1 MANTIYDKEKN
12 LKYDDHCSRSRDGS
26 PKLPADFAINT
37 PTQPLRASKA
47 LRFRCECEGRFM
59 GILLGQIST
68 PNLNTYPT
76 IEIVGFK
83 GRSTVVVSCVTKDAP
98 YRPHPYNL
106 VGKENCKK
114 GVCTVEIDSDTMCTA
129 FENLSIQCVKKRD
142 IEQSLRLRQNIRVD
156 LFRTGFAHSSNLSCH
171 ELNCVRLCFQ
181 LDELKR
187 KRPKLNIEALP
198 SLEVFQCP
206 AQFTDQKTN
215 EVESTAQLSQPQYA
229 QACAQTQQQQ
239 IPQP

>member
-181 LDELKR
+181 VFLANEMQHYTIPLPPVVSAPVYNKR
-187 KRPKLNIEALP
+187 FVPDLNIVARR
-198 SLEVFQCP
+198 V
-206 AQFTDQKTN
+206 KTKA
-215 EVESTAQLSQPQYA
+215 SKTQYRGL
-229 QACAQTQQQQ
+229 TK
-239 IPQP
+239 P